1 MRRSFAALL
10 AVLAAVSV
18 LAGCG
23 TKKPGGTKTSDD
35 GYTAEYVPEISRG
48 DYNGASV
55 TVMCRDPEM
64 AWGEMAVISDEQS
77 TAVLGD
83 AAYRRNKRLEND
95 YNVKLNFVTYNDET
109 ASGGSFYRT
118 ISDNLSAY
126 DDICDICIPGI
137 MDAATLA
144 SVGAFVDLS
153 SGDVPHL
160 DLEKPWWNKTLND
173 SMRILNRQYFAI
185 SDALLNDKLDTY
197 VMFFNK
203 TLFADSKLDAPY
215 TLVDS
220 GEWTIDAFA
229 KIVKSYGSDL
239 NGNGTPD
246 YEDAYG
252 LVGMIYDVFYVGSGV
267 TGAYLDE
274 KTGLPAITP
283 FSDKTDNIYGKV
295 RDIVSGSRYNTYSIG
310 QEPLFN
316 NDINDTFRAAFDEKS
331 LFMCGPL
338 SFYFNIITEM
348 TSDVGLLPCPK
359 YDENQKEY
367 RHRAGYTGSTAITVL
382 TSVRDRERAG
392 VMLEAFCAGAKNYVS
407 PAFYDTLLTN
417 RYAQDE
423 ESKRMISLVIDTEIF
438 DLDQIF
444 KWGTILERLQLSL
457 SSGAGSVATLYARYA
472 AAAEAKLRETIDS
485 YSQLK

>member
-1 MRRSFAALL
+1 MKRIIA
-10 AVLAAVSV
+10 AVLAVFAVVITAS
-18 LAGCG
+18 ACK
-23 TKKPGGTKTSDD
+23 TKKTEEPKSSDD
-35 GYTAEYVPEISRG
+35 GYTAEYVPEVARG
-48 DYNGASV
+48 DYNGATI

-64 AWGEMAVISDEQS
+64 GWGEMAVVSDEQS
-77 TAVLGD
+77 TTVLGD

-95 YNVKLNFVTYNDET
+95 YNIKLKFVTFFDEN
-109 ASGGSFYRT
+109 ASGDSFFRT

-144 SVGAFVDLS
+144 AAGAFVDLS
-153 SGDVPHL
+153 SGDVPHV
-160 DLEKPWWNKTLND
+160 DLEKPWWNKSLND
-173 SMRILNRQYFAI
+173 SMKILNRQYFAI

-203 TLFADSKLDAPY
+203 TLFADQKLDAPY
-215 TLVDS
+215 SLVDS

-229 KIVKSYGSDL
+229 KLVKSYGSDL
-239 NGNGTPD
+239 NANDTPD

-252 LVGMIYDVFYVGSGV
+252 LVGMIYDVFYVGSGI

-283 FSDKTDNIYGKV
+283 FGEKTDAIYGKV
-295 RDIVSGSRYNTYSIG
+295 YDIVKGSRYNTYSIG

-316 NDINDTFRAAFDEKS
+316 SDINDTFRVAFDGKS

-348 TSDVGLLPCPK
+348 TSDIGLLPCPK

-392 VMLEAFCAGAKNYVS
+392 VILEAFCAGAKNYVS

-444 KWGTILERLQLSL
+444 KWGTILEKLQITL
-457 SSGAGSVATLYARYA
+457 SSGSKSVATLYARYA
-472 AAAEAKLRETIDS
+472 TAAEAKLQETIDS